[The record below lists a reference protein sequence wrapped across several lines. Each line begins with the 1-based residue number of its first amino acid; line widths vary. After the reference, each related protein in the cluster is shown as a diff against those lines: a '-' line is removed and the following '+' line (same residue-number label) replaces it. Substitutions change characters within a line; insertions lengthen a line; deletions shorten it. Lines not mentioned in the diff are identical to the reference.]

1 MEKRHAIQNQ
11 IRALAVNDE
20 VVKERTDSNESLYS
34 FYQKLFSKNND
45 ISGQKIVQYLQN
57 KNLRKLNDN
66 ECAFEKKI
74 YQNS

>member
-11 IRALAVNDE
+11 IRALVVNDE

>member
-66 ECAFEKKI
+66 KCAFEKKI